1 LGRVAALAIGVVI
14 LPWALINALVI
25 SQLAMTMADPADI
38 MFYMPWV
45 TLTLFIVPMGAAAR
59 LSLVLPAAAIGERL
73 GFAASW
79 RAMRGST
86 LRFLGGALL
95 VCVPMFVAGRLATM
109 AVTRLFG
116 DWGVAFD
123 LVRAAVVVGGWI
135 ALVGLAATYLSLAYR
150 FFVQGRDQLDDASV
164 DQLREHFS

>member
-45 TLTLFIVPMGAAAR
+45 TLTLFIVPMAAAAR
-59 LSLVLPAAAIGERL
+59 LSLVLPAAAIGEPL
-73 GFAASW
+73 GFVASW

-95 VCVPMFVAGRLATM
+95 VCVPAFVAGRLATM

-123 LVRAAVVVGGWI
+123 LVRAAVVVVGWI